1 MNPSFAIHARLP
13 WAVIPENLNDFLTIK
28 SGSRPRRKP
37 MYQQTEDG
45 GDMEED
51 WSRAGQHNQARLMI
65 QSVGGSTAYIQIRG
79 MILKQAEFGEWIEG
93 EATSLTLLDLAL
105 DMVAEAGYLNIILD
119 FNSPGGSVL
128 GLMETASRIKALQT
142 RGINTIAYTSLMCA
156 SAAYYLASAC
166 NEIFAS
172 PTAVVGSIGTY
183 SVFIDF
189 SAAAEMAGL
198 KYEVFV
204 ARNAPYKAAGENGS
218 LTDPQKEEM
227 QRHVDEA
234 DAMFQA
240 QVKGSRRSLNLD
252 AASTGAWWYAR
263 SSPVGLVDNATLF
276 HSLDDL
282 LAVVA
287 GTSIS

>member
-1 MNPSFAIHARLP
+1 MNSSFAMHARLP
-13 WAVIPENLNDFLTIK
+13 WAVLPDNLNGYLAVK
-28 SGSRPRRKP
+28 SGCRPKKKP
-37 MYQQTEDG
+37 VYVQTDVG
-45 GDMEED
+45 MDMEED
-51 WSRAGQHNQARLMI
+51 WSRAGQYNQARLMI

-79 MILKQAEFGEWIEG
+79 MILKQAEFDDWLEG

-105 DMVAEAGYLNIILD
+105 DMVAEGGYLNLILD
-119 FNSPGGSVL
+119 FNSPGGSVI
-128 GLMETASRIKALQT
+128 GLMETAGRIKAVQA
-142 RGINTIAYTSLMCA
+142 RGVHTIAYTSLMCA
-156 SAAYYLASAC
+156 SASYYLASSC
-166 NEIFAS
+166 QEIFAS
-172 PTAVVGSIGTY
+172 PTAIVGSIGTY

-240 QVKGSRRSLNLD
+240 QVKGSRRNLNLE
-252 AASTGAWWYAR
+252 AASTGAWWYAK
-263 SSPVGLVDNATLF
+263 SSPIGLVDNASLF
-276 HSLDDL
+276 HSLEDL